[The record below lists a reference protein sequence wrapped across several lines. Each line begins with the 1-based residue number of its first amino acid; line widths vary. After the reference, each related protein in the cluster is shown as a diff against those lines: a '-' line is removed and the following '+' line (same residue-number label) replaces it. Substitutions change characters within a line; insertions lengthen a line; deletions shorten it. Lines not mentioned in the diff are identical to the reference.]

1 MTKQVIVVR
10 TDLNMRKGKL
20 ASQVAHAAMAF
31 LTRNAEFSDNIDV
44 DTMTVE
50 LFPFER
56 EWLDNSFTKVVV
68 GVASEEALKD
78 VIFKAK
84 MAGIEVNEIIDNG
97 KTEFGGVLTLT
108 CAAFGPDK
116 AERLDPITG
125 GLQLL

>member
-10 TDLNMRKGKL
+10 TDLNMRKGKM
-20 ASQVAHAAMAF
+20 AAQVAHAAMAF
-31 LTRNAEFSDNIDV
+31 LTRNAEFIYDYV
-44 DTMTVE
+44 DTMQVE

-56 EWLDNSFTKVVV
+56 DWLNDSFTKVVV
-68 GVASEEALKD
+68 GVDSEEALRD
-78 VIFKAK
+78 LIFKGR
-84 MAGIEVNEIIDNG
+84 MAGVVVEEIIDNG

-116 AERLDPITG
+116 VERLDAITG